1 MKLSD
6 DTYKFNPCQHS
17 LDSHSIFLTFLSRP
31 SHIWNHPMVASE
43 GYRGLKLTL
52 KEPEDACLYMDY
64 EEL

>member
-1 MKLSD
+1 MKLSG

-17 LDSHSIFLTFLSRP
+17 LDSHSYFFTLSRP
-31 SHIWNHPMVASE
+31 SHIWDHPMVASE

>member
-6 DTYKFNPCQHS
+6 DTYKFNPYQHS
-17 LDSHSIFLTFLSRP
+17 LDGHSDFFTFLSRP
-31 SHIWNHPMVASE
+31 SHIWDHPMVASE

-52 KEPEDACLYMDY
+52 KEPEDACLYTDY